1 MLVPLLWDFFISFDS
16 FLTKRWNLQGMKRAN
31 FISQVSLYFF
41 FLLYSQFC
49 CLSSCASE
57 TGLETGIYKSYGR
70 FCAVCRFQ
78 VEELLSAMIFTSLRI
93 MTETLTDI
101 TYIQGAVSDQW
112 GKSSC
117 LDSLKHEVILHL
129 RSFFVVV
136 VVCLFLQSLLLFLG
150 FEMLACSLCLNPVTL
165 PYLTHGFSK
174 SVWFYFNFSESLINT
189 PVYKKID
196 FWQLF
201 HSTGIKGLI

>member
-1 MLVPLLWDFFISFDS
+1 MLNYIAMLVPLLWDFFISFDS

-31 FISQVSLYFF
+31 FISQVSLSFF
-41 FLLYSQFC
+41 FLALLTILLPFIVCQWDR
-49 CLSSCASE
+49 
-57 TGLETGIYKSYGR
+57 TGNWDLQELREIL
-70 FCAVCRFQ
+70 CRFTKTWSHFA
-78 VEELLSAMIFTSLRI
+78 SA
-93 MTETLTDI
+93 
-101 TYIQGAVSDQW
+101 
-112 GKSSC
+112 C
-117 LDSLKHEVILHL
+117 
-129 RSFFVVV
+129 SFFVVV

>member
-1 MLVPLLWDFFISFDS
+1 MLFLLWVLNVSFCLLSSVLFWMVDLVFLLIPLNIAELYCHARAPPLRFLHQLRFLPNKEMEFTGNEASKLHLSGISF
-16 FLTKRWNLQGMKRAN
+16 L
-31 FISQVSLYFF
+31 FF

-129 RSFFVVV
+129 RVR
-136 VVCLFLQSLLLFLG
+136 FLLLLLFVY
-150 FEMLACSLCLNPVTL
+150 FYRACC
-165 PYLTHGFSK
+165 
-174 SVWFYFNFSESLINT
+174 YFWDL
-189 PVYKKID
+189 KC
-196 FWQLF
+196 
-201 HSTGIKGLI
+201 